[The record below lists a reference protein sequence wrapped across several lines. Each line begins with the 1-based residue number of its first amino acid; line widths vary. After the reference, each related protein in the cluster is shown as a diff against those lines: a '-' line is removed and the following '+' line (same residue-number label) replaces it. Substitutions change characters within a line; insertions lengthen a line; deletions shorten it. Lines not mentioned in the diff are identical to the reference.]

1 MAFKDKETGKWVA
14 QWYEPNVYGVN
25 KQKKKRGFKTQRE
38 AKQYE
43 CDRNLKKQGNLQMS
57 MKVFVEQYFQ
67 DKENELKSRTKQ
79 NKRYMIDSYLIPYL
93 EI

>member
-25 KQKKKRGFKTQRE
+25 KQKKNNMNVT
-38 AKQYE
+38 
-43 CDRNLKKQGNLQMS
+43 
-57 MKVFVEQYFQ
+57 
-67 DKENELKSRTKQ
+67 
-79 NKRYMIDSYLIPYL
+79 